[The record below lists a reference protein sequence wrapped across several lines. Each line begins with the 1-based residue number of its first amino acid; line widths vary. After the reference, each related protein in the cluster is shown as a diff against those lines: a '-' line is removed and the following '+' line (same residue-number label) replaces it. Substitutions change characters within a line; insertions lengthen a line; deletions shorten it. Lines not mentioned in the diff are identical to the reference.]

1 MACPPSTTL
10 TPAIQF
16 FDFANGIPSACR
28 AALTQRNDM
37 KRAFAINAV
46 IPTLYFWMCF
56 DHSFA
61 VAILQNGSLQTVQLI
76 QSFEELWR
84 KCDGLLNWISIV
96 KFKHKKKKTAQSKK
110 ATAVVFN
117 QFD

>member
-1 MACPPSTTL
+1 
-10 TPAIQF
+10 
-16 FDFANGIPSACR
+16 
-28 AALTQRNDM
+28 
-37 KRAFAINAV
+37 
-46 IPTLYFWMCF
+46 MCF

-96 KFKHKKKKTAQSKK
+96 KFKHKKKEKKPPQLRARRPQLLFLINLTSSCDKTKRFTDSQS
-110 ATAVVFN
+110 
-117 QFD
+117 

>member
-1 MACPPSTTL
+1 
-10 TPAIQF
+10 
-16 FDFANGIPSACR
+16 
-28 AALTQRNDM
+28 
-37 KRAFAINAV
+37 
-46 IPTLYFWMCF
+46 MCF

-96 KFKHKKKKTAQSKK
+96 KFKHKKKEKKTPAQSKK

-117 QFD
+117 QFDQFL

>member
-1 MACPPSTTL
+1 
-10 TPAIQF
+10 
-16 FDFANGIPSACR
+16 
-28 AALTQRNDM
+28 
-37 KRAFAINAV
+37 
-46 IPTLYFWMCF
+46 MCF

-96 KFKHKKKKTAQSKK
+96 KFKHKKKKKTPPAQSKK

-117 QFD
+117 QFDQFLW